1 MSGTS
6 SLPQSQDDSLSQLL
20 SEEDQST
27 EVHLTEADDEDT
39 SGYSGIKLKS
49 VQDIIAKARMAEAFY
64 NVPTAG
70 LSDNLSDLAQFV
82 EEKEID
88 DIEPANSQ

>member
-6 SLPQSQDDSLSQLL
+6 LQSQDDSLSQLL
-20 SEEDQST
+20 SEENQST
-27 EVHLTEADDEDT
+27 EVHLTEGDDEDA

-70 LSDNLSDLAQFV
+70 LSDSLSDLAQLV
-82 EEKEID
+82 EEKEIG
-88 DIEPANSQ
+88 DIEPGNSQ

>member
-6 SLPQSQDDSLSQLL
+6 TQSQDDSLSSQLL
-20 SEEDQST
+20 SEEDHST
-27 EVHLTEADDEDT
+27 EVHLTEADDEDA

-70 LSDNLSDLAQFV
+70 LSDNLSDLAQLI
-82 EEKEID
+82 EEKESD
-88 DIEPANSQ
+88 GTEPGNSQ